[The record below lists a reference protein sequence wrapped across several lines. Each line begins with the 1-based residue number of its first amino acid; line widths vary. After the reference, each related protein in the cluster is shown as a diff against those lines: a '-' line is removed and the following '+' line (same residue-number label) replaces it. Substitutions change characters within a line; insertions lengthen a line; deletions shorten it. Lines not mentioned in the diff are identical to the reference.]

1 EQGWENCVCNVVS
14 RRVAPGFE
22 VMRLGNMPMTER
34 RGFIVVE
41 TQVHAQPHARELFG
55 KAEIGRRGKN
65 RIAAE
70 HDKYLYLPGL
80 HVSDQRAERGR
91 LIQRACLH
99 WVGTD
104 DGVPPIIEYPS
115 HR

>member
-1 EQGWENCVCNVVS
+1 
-14 RRVAPGFE
+14 
-22 VMRLGNMPMTER
+22 MTER

-80 HVSDQRAERGR
+80 HVSDQRAERR
-91 LIQRACLH
+91 HLIQRACLDR
-99 WVGTD
+99 VGTD
-104 DGVPPIIEYPS
+104 DGLPDIVEDLI
-115 HR
+115 HRVGQRMNLCRLLIPGNN